1 LEPGN
6 RARVEAWLRYG
17 SDLGLGPYYR
27 DRAVPETAVMAT
39 PGAGVESLDQPSQ
52 AMAAAAGQT
61 DAGSTVAF
69 RSLQFRPRHR
79 FLCALLLRFL

>member
-69 RSLQFRPRHR
+69 
-79 FLCALLLRFL
+79 